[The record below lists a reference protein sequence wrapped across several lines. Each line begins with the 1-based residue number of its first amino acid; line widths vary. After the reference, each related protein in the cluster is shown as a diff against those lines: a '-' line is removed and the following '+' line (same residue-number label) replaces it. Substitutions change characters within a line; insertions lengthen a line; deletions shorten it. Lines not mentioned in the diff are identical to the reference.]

1 MIKKFL
7 GLMLTFS
14 ILLGACTK
22 ETRTLKEI
30 EELSINDFLTKN
42 NLTSQFKKDSTGFY
56 YSTLRTGEGDTLQN
70 YNQVFFLMDLKTL
83 EGANVTTTGALITS
97 TDTYSYMPNL
107 NSAKGGFIGYI
118 TPIGLR
124 NVLLKAKY
132 GEKVRALLPSY
143 IMFGK
148 DGYSTLIKG
157 NTILDATI
165 DIINAK
171 TQTAAEDTL
180 INRYIKTLS
189 DVYTKDEE
197 TGLYYKIVNEG
208 TGSQIAI
215 GSSVKVVYA
224 GKFFNGT
231 VFDSSSRETPFETT
245 IYNGSL
251 ITGWIEGIQKIK
263 KGGHIKLILP
273 SYLAYGSNG
282 GSTIPPNTPLFFDI
296 EVLAE

>member
-7 GLMLTFS
+7 GLVLTCS

-30 EELSINDFLTKN
+30 EELSIQEFLAKN

-56 YSTLRTGEGDTLQN
+56 YSTIRAGEGDTLQN
-70 YNQVFFLMDLKTL
+70 YNQAFFLMDLKTL
-83 EGANVTTTGALITS
+83 NGSDITTTGALITS
-97 TDTYSYMPNL
+97 VDTYSYMPNL
-107 NSAKGGFIGYI
+107 NSAKSGFIGYV

-143 IMFGK
+143 VMFGK
-148 DGYSTLIKG
+148 NGYSTIVKG
-157 NTILDATI
+157 NTVLDVTI

-171 TQTAAEDTL
+171 TQAAAEDTL

-189 DVYTKDEE
+189 ETYTKDEE

-208 TGSQIAI
+208 TGAQVAI
-215 GSSVKVVYA
+215 GSSVKAVYT
-224 GKFFNGT
+224 GKLFNGS

-251 ITGWIEGIQKIK
+251 ITGWVEGIQKIK
-263 KGGHIKLILP
+263 KGGRIQLILP

-296 EVLAE
+296 EVLAD